1 MPRLEGVNF
10 SLVEASLIY
19 STDQPWASQLFLYF
33 LTKRAN
39 RLRDWGEKVGS
50 ANSGSPFSY
59 GRANL
64 LSSRA
69 NFSPYENFD
78 SPGTP
83 PTR

>member
-10 SLVEASLIY
+10 SRVEASLIY

-39 RLRDWGEKVGS
+39 RLRDWGKKVGS